1 MATDVQNI
9 NLSTFLSSWSSASLL
24 KSFLKV
30 KFLSQSVMPRYEK
43 ATRIQTHTKPL
54 SVHLVRTTTPT
65 SATDRQAMS
74 SQLVKYRTGKFGY
87 IVLLL
92 N

>member
-1 MATDVQNI
+1 MKRQPESRHTQNHSVYI
-9 NLSTFLSSWSSASLL
+9 LSEL
-24 KSFLKV
+24 
-30 KFLSQSVMPRYEK
+30 Q
-43 ATRIQTHTKPL
+43 
-54 SVHLVRTTTPT
+54 TPT
-65 SATDRQAMS
+65 SAIDRQAMS